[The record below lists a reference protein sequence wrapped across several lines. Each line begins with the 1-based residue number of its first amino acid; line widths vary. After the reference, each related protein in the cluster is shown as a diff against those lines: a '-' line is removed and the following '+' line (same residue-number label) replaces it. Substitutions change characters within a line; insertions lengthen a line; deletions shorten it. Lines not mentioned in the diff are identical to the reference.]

1 MASMPK
7 KQIEA
12 VPVEE
17 SVAADTD
24 RPANGSDRVAFQEGL
39 FHVRALNRHGAVRQ
53 TPLVTRDGQRGQPFV
68 GRTIDGPF
76 RPILSETPRKTGPFL
91 PLGSGVSAISY

>member
-1 MASMPK
+1 MASMPE
-7 KQIEA
+7 KQIEP

-24 RPANGSDRVAFQEGL
+24 RPANGSDRVALQEGLFQEGL

-53 TPLVTRDGQRGQPFV
+53 TPLVTRDGQRGHPFV
-68 GRTIDGPF
+68 GSTIDGPF
-76 RPILSETPRKTGPFL
+76 RPILRVKRPGKPALSHHG
-91 PLGSGVSAISY
+91 A

>member
-24 RPANGSDRVAFQEGL
+24 RPANGSDRVALQRRPVPCPGSQSAWGGTTDPAG
-39 FHVRALNRHGAVRQ
+39 HSRWPAGSAI
-53 TPLVTRDGQRGQPFV
+53 RGQNH
-68 GRTIDGPF
+68 
-76 RPILSETPRKTGPFL
+76 
-91 PLGSGVSAISY
+91 

>member
-7 KQIEA
+7 KQIEP

-24 RPANGSDRVAFQEGL
+24 RPANGSDRVALQEGLL
-39 FHVRALNRHGAVRQ
+39 FHVRALNRHWAVR
-53 TPLVTRDGQRGQPFV
+53 
-68 GRTIDGPF
+68 
-76 RPILSETPRKTGPFL
+76 
-91 PLGSGVSAISY
+91 